1 MHVKTGLYDVLQ
13 SNRGGFKM
21 KKKDIIKLID
31 ELYAKHN
38 REIADGEYWMCAFL
52 NFHKELKTRIEGDKL
67 K

>member
-1 MHVKTGLYDVLQ
+1 
-13 SNRGGFKM
+13 M

-52 NFHKELKTRIEGDKL
+52 NFHKELKTRIEG
-67 K
+67 